1 MDLSGII
8 SISGKPGLFKVVAQS
23 KNNIIVE
30 SLIDNKRIP
39 AYSTDRIS
47 ALEDISIYTYEEDVP
62 LKEVYTSLATKEN
75 CDERPSHKESLNK
88 LSAYLEEILPD
99 YDQDR
104 VYPSDIKK
112 LFQWY
117 NILQKAG
124 LIKLEEEK
132 KEEEPKE
139 EAKKEVPKKK
149 ATEKA
154 ADKKPAA
161 KKLQPK
167 KQPRK
172 KKPLRKLPQKKQ
184 QKKKIKKRNNLFI
197 HKHFKFYVPSFIRD
211 VIIFRKQYHNE
222 SYTSK
227 KNIFTR

>member
-1 MDLSGII
+1 MDLSGVI

-62 LKEVYTSLATKEN
+62 LKQVYTTIAKKED
-75 CDERPSHKESLNK
+75 CKACPSHKDSSNK

-117 NILQKAG
+117 NILQNAG
-124 LIKLEEEK
+124 LITLDEEKEEKEKGEGEKKVKEEK
-132 KEEEPKE
+132 KE
-139 EAKKEVPKKK
+139 AK
-149 ATEKA
+149 ADKA
-154 ADKKPAA
+154 AAKKPAV
-161 KKLQPK
+161 KK
-167 KQPRK
+167 
-172 KKPLRKLPQKKQ
+172 
-184 QKKKIKKRNNLFI
+184 
-197 HKHFKFYVPSFIRD
+197 
-211 VIIFRKQYHNE
+211 
-222 SYTSK
+222 
-227 KNIFTR
+227 

>member
-75 CDERPSHKESLNK
+75 CGEGPSHKESLNK

-132 KEEEPKE
+132 KEE
-139 EAKKEVPKKK
+139 PKKK

-154 ADKKPAA
+154 AEKKPAA
-161 KKLQPK
+161 KKPAAKKETTKKAAPK
-167 KQPRK
+167 KAAK
-172 KKPLRKLPQKKQ
+172 KEDKEKK
-184 QKKKIKKRNNLFI
+184 
-197 HKHFKFYVPSFIRD
+197 
-211 VIIFRKQYHNE
+211 
-222 SYTSK
+222 
-227 KNIFTR
+227 